1 MKPKKTDK
9 SHSLLSDVCSLI
21 LSEGDAI
28 LMYHV
33 LIVVIGILAHILVS
47 MLKKGVI
54 AVCQS

>member
-54 AVCQS
+54 AVC